1 MTISE
6 RVKSMCKERGIP
18 VYQLERA
25 LGFSNGYFAGLIR
38 GNVPFDRAVMVA
50 EYFDV
55 PVEYVLTGENPK
67 YTTESGNTYY
77 LDEKTAETAQEIFD
91 DPDLRALFDAAK
103 DCPPEVLRSTA
114 ALLRQLKKTNPDG

>member
-6 RVKSMCKERGIP
+6 RVKSLCKERGIP

-38 GNVPFDRAVMVA
+38 GNVPYDRAVMVA

-67 YTTESGNTYY
+67 YTAESGNTYY
-77 LDEKTAETAQEIFD
+77 LDEKTAEVAQEIFD
-91 DPDLRALFDAAK
+91 DPDLHALFDAAK
-103 DCPPEVLRSTA
+103 DSSPENLRLA
-114 ALLRQLKKTNPDG
+114 AEMLKRLKETNRG